1 MSLRSLKPDK
11 ETVWTGLSGV
21 FAAMLA
27 ALVCYFLKDEV
38 LGCHDSFYDFI
49 FARMH
54 TFREWYAH
62 VLEFNL
68 ARGRVGFLSAL
79 AATFRYYVLSTGNF
93 RAIWLLQQIP
103 IWFTVGLISFVT
115 GRKTRPV
122 YGIMFAVF
130 YSVFCQ
136 IDTNHNL
143 MNCYPFDFMYGMSLM
158 VLGLF
163 LYDCWLCNPGK
174 KSSVICIILSVFC
187 YYESMTVYEPF
198 ITACFIYALIS
209 FAHVWK
215 QRGELKKKAFLK
227 FIVRLIPHAVTAVV
241 FIGILEY
248 IKMNPIVQSVEVTAV
263 DEYGD
268 FNDFINTWS
277 TFSLSLFPL
286 SNSDHVNVITSFQT
300 LLNGMFL
307 PAFSCCAAAAV
318 ICSFLAS
325 RHMKVSKEK
334 RKDISFNLLILSI
347 SGLLFAVFFTLPHSM
362 TANYQMW
369 VRELNAKGYLTSSL
383 CYFGWALMFS
393 CLISMLINV
402 LSHRNKT
409 VLISSML
416 VTAFLFFTAAEVT
429 MNINMDFRDDDAVTG
444 QQMSYRAQ
452 AFFTFFSSEYA
463 NKYAAILIYVP
474 GLSGIHF
481 EMDIDDGYA
490 DFESGR
496 ELTLT
501 NNLREFRRE
510 SDYYDYCG
518 VYQYLPSSDA
528 AWYTSIENPSD
539 PPSEWVSDGH
549 LVLISTYP
557 SVYDFAYT
565 EHDSG
570 QTITQSVDMGRMEL
584 FVIEDNQ
591 PADADS
597 LTVTVR

>member
-1 MSLRSLKPDK
+1 MSPKSLKLNK
-11 ETVWTGLSGV
+11 ETVWTALAGV
-21 FAAMLA
+21 FAVMLA
-27 ALVCYFLKDEV
+27 ALVAFFLKDEV

-54 TFREWYAH
+54 NFKECYDH

-79 AATFRYYVLSTGNF
+79 VISFRYYVLSTGNF
-93 RAIWLLQQIP
+93 TAIWLLQQVP
-103 IWFTVGLISFVT
+103 IWLTVGFIAFVT
-115 GRKTRPV
+115 GKKTRPV
-122 YGIMFAVF
+122 YGLMFAICYAVF
-130 YSVFCQ
+130 VQ

-143 MNCYPFDFMYGMSLM
+143 MNCYPFDYMYGMTLM

-163 LYDCWLCNPGK
+163 LYDGWLIRLGK
-174 KSSVICIILSVFC
+174 KSAIIWIILSTFC

-198 ITACFIYALIS
+198 ITACFLYAVIS

-215 QRGELKKKAFLK
+215 KRDELGKKSFLK
-227 FIVRLIPHAVTAVV
+227 FAVRLIPHAVTAII
-241 FIGILEY
+241 FFGILQY
-248 IKMNPIVQSVEVTAV
+248 IKMNPIVQTVEVTAV

-268 FNDFINTWS
+268 FGDFVNTWS

-286 SNSDHVNVITSFQT
+286 SNIDHVNVATSFQT
-300 LLNGMFL
+300 LLQGMFL
-307 PAFSCCAAAAV
+307 PVFSFCAAAAV
-318 ICSFLAS
+318 VCAFMAS
-325 RHMKVSKEK
+325 RHMDVTSEK
-334 RKDISFNLLILSI
+334 RKDISFNLLMIAI
-347 SGLLFAVFFTLPHSM
+347 SGLLFAVFYTLPHSM

-369 VRELNAKGYLTSSL
+369 VRDLNAKGYLTSSL

-393 CLISMLINV
+393 GLISILINV
-402 LSHRNKT
+402 LSNKKRIAFIAST
-409 VLISSML
+409 LVMAVL
-416 VTAFLFFTAAEVT
+416 FLTAAEIT

-452 AFFTFFSSEYA
+452 AFYSFFSSEYA
-463 NKYAAILIYVP
+463 NQYAAILIYVP

-501 NNLREFRRE
+501 NSLREFRRE
-510 SDYYDYCG
+510 SVYYDYCG
-518 VYQYLPSSDA
+518 VYQYLPSADA
-528 AWYTSIENPSD
+528 AWYTSIENPAD
-539 PPSEWVSDGH
+539 PPSEWVSSGN
-549 LVLISTYP
+549 LVMISTYP
-557 SVYDFAYT
+557 SVYEFTYT

-570 QTITQSVDMGRMEL
+570 QTVTQAVDMGRMEL
-584 FVIEDNQ
+584 YVIEGNA

>member
-1 MSLRSLKPDK
+1 
-11 ETVWTGLSGV
+11 
-21 FAAMLA
+21 
-27 ALVCYFLKDEV
+27 
-38 LGCHDSFYDFI
+38 
-49 FARMH
+49 
-54 TFREWYAH
+54 
-62 VLEFNL
+62 
-68 ARGRVGFLSAL
+68 
-79 AATFRYYVLSTGNF
+79 
-93 RAIWLLQQIP
+93 
-103 IWFTVGLISFVT
+103 
-115 GRKTRPV
+115 
-122 YGIMFAVF
+122 
-130 YSVFCQ
+130 
-136 IDTNHNL
+136 

-163 LYDCWLCNPGK
+163 LYDCWLSNLGK
-174 KSSVICIILSVFC
+174 KRAVIYIILSVFC

-215 QRGELKKKAFLK
+215 HRKELGKKSFLK
-227 FIVRLIPHAVTAVV
+227 FFVRLIPHAVTAVV
-241 FIGILEY
+241 FFGILQY

-286 SNSDHVNVITSFQT
+286 SNCDHVNVVTSFQT
-300 LLNGMFL
+300 LLQGMFL
-307 PAFSCCAAAAV
+307 PVFSGCAAAAV

-325 RHMKVSKEK
+325 RYMRVSPTK
-334 RKDISFNLLILSI
+334 RRDISFNLLILSL

-369 VRELNAKGYLTSSL
+369 VRDLNAKGYLTSSL

-393 CLISMLINV
+393 CLISILINV
-402 LSHRNKT
+402 LSYRRKAA
-409 VLISSML
+409 LISSML

-452 AFFTFFSSEYA
+452 AFYSFFSSEYA

-474 GLSGIHF
+474 GLSGVHF
-481 EMDIDDGYA
+481 NMDIDDGYA

-501 NNLREFRRE
+501 NSLREFRRE
-510 SDYYDYCG
+510 SVYYDYCG
-518 VYQYLPSSDA
+518 VFQYLPSADA
-528 AWYTSIENPSD
+528 AWYTSIENPAD
-539 PPSEWVSDGH
+539 PPSEWVSNGN
-549 LVLISTYP
+549 LVMISTYP
-557 SVYDFAYT
+557 SVYDITYT
-565 EHDSG
+565 EHESG
-570 QTITQSVDMGRMEL
+570 QTVTQAVDMGRMEL
-584 FVIEDNQ
+584 YVIGDNQ

-597 LTVTVR
+597 LAVTVR

>member
-1 MSLRSLKPDK
+1 MSPKSLKLYK
-11 ETVWTGLSGV
+11 EKIWTGLAGV

-27 ALVCYFLKDEV
+27 ALVCFFLKDEV

-54 TFREWYAH
+54 TFKEWYDH

-68 ARGRVGFLSAL
+68 ARGRVGYLSAL
-79 AATFRYYVLSTGNF
+79 VITFRYYVLSTGNF
-93 RAIWLLQQIP
+93 TAIWLLQQIP
-103 IWFTVGLISFVT
+103 IWFTVGLIAFVT
-115 GRKTRPV
+115 GKKTRPV
-122 YGIMFAVF
+122 YGLMFVTF
-130 YSVFCQ
+130 YAVFCQ

-163 LYDCWLCNPGK
+163 LYDCWLSNLGK
-174 KSSVICIILSVFC
+174 KRAVIYIILSVFC

-215 QRGELKKKAFLK
+215 HRKELGKKSFLK
-227 FIVRLIPHAVTAVV
+227 FFVRLIPHAVTAVV
-241 FIGILEY
+241 FFGILQY

-286 SNSDHVNVITSFQT
+286 SNCDHVNVVTSFQT
-300 LLNGMFL
+300 LLQGMFL
-307 PAFSCCAAAAV
+307 PVFSGCAAAAV

-325 RHMKVSKEK
+325 RYMRVSPT
-334 RKDISFNLLILSI
+334 RRRDISFNLLILSL

-369 VRELNAKGYLTSSL
+369 VRDLNAKGYLTSSL

-393 CLISMLINV
+393 CLISILINV
-402 LSHRNKT
+402 LSYRRKAA
-409 VLISSML
+409 LISSML

-452 AFFTFFSSEYA
+452 AFYSFFSSEYA

-474 GLSGIHF
+474 GLSGVHF
-481 EMDIDDGYA
+481 NMDIDDGYA

-501 NNLREFRRE
+501 NSLREFRRE
-510 SDYYDYCG
+510 SVYYDYCG
-518 VYQYLPSSDA
+518 VFQYLPSADA
-528 AWYTSIENPSD
+528 AWYTSIENPAE
-539 PPSEWVSDGH
+539 PPSEWVSNGN
-549 LVLISTYP
+549 LVMISTYP
-557 SVYDFAYT
+557 SVYDITYT
-565 EHDSG
+565 EHESG
-570 QTITQSVDMGRMEL
+570 QTVTQAVDMGRMEL
-584 FVIEDNQ
+584 YVIGDNQ

-597 LTVTVR
+597 LAVTVR

>member
-1 MSLRSLKPDK
+1 MSPKKLKLNK
-11 ETVWTGLSGV
+11 ETVWTGLAGV

-27 ALVCYFLKDEV
+27 ALVCFFLKDEV

-54 TFREWYAH
+54 NFKEWYDHA
-62 VLEFNL
+62 LEFNL

-79 AATFRYYVLSTGNF
+79 AVTLRYYVLSTGNF

-103 IWFTVGLISFVT
+103 IWFTVGLIAFVT
-115 GRKTRPV
+115 GKKTRPV
-122 YGIMFAVF
+122 YGWMFVIFYAVF
-130 YSVFCQ
+130 VQ

-163 LYDCWLCNPGK
+163 LYDGWLCRLGK
-174 KSSVICIILSVFC
+174 KSAIIWIILSTFC

-198 ITACFIYALIS
+198 ITACFIYAVIS

-215 QRGELKKKAFLK
+215 KRDELGKKAFVK
-227 FIVRLIPHAVTAVV
+227 FVIRLIPHAVTAII
-241 FIGILEY
+241 FFGILQY

-268 FNDFINTWS
+268 FGDFVNTWT
-277 TFSLSLFPL
+277 TFSLALFPL
-286 SNSDHVNVITSFQT
+286 SNIDHVDVATSFQT
-300 LLNGMFL
+300 LLQGMFL
-307 PAFSCCAAAAV
+307 PVFSCCAAGGV
-318 ICSFLAS
+318 ICSFMAS
-325 RHMKVSKEK
+325 RHMDVTPEK
-334 RKDISFNLLILSI
+334 RKDINFNLLMIAI
-347 SGLLFAVFFTLPHSM
+347 SGLLFAVFYTLPHSM

-369 VRELNAKGYLTSSL
+369 VRDLNAKGYLTSSL

-393 CLISMLINV
+393 CLISILINV
-402 LSHRNKT
+402 LSKKNKAAF
-409 VLISSML
+409 IASAL
-416 VTAFLFFTAAEVT
+416 VTAMLFFTAAELT

-452 AFFTFFSSEYA
+452 AFYSFFSSEYA

-510 SDYYDYCG
+510 SVYYDYCG
-518 VYQYLPSSDA
+518 VYQYLPSADA
-528 AWYTSIENPSD
+528 AWYTSIANPAD
-539 PPSEWVSDGH
+539 PSSEWVSNGN
-549 LVLISTYP
+549 LVMISTYP
-557 SVYDFAYT
+557 SVYDFTYT
-565 EHDSG
+565 EQESG
-570 QTITQSVDMGRMEL
+570 QTVTQAVDMGRMEL

-591 PADADS
+591 PADVDS